1 MAINVICPGCM
12 TRFQVDDRFAGKKGP
27 CPKCGHIIEIPKENL
42 VVHAPDDITTDAAGN
57 PTVRRGQDVR
67 PILQTRFIF
76 TKLRVFLGLVGIAAV
91 IAVCVYLSSW
101 QPGSTKNMI
110 GLAGMFLLGFP
121 LAAFGYMMVRED
133 DDLEIFL
140 GNELYKRSFFTACCF
155 GVSWLALEWLI
166 SYLDPGPLVFIYI
179 VPVAILGTLGVMM
192 IFDTD
197 FGKAVTIYCL
207 LLACVIGLRGIMFS
221 PYGWIWAMQPV
232 QVRAASGSS
241 VPLPASAVSDKAV
254 APDSTQKSKTAD
266 SPKKDA
272 KANTADAKTSSDKKD
287 LPNAKTPPQTPAQ
300 TPAQTVNPK
309 KKPLDRQAPDPRK
322 GLKR

>member
-67 PILQTRFIF
+67 PILQSRFIF
-76 TKLRVFLGLVGIAAV
+76 TKLQVFLGLVGIAVVVA
-91 IAVCVYLSSW
+91 ASVYLASW

-110 GLAGMFLLGFP
+110 GLAGTFLLGFP

-140 GNELYKRSFFTACCF
+140 GNELYKRSFLTACCF
-155 GVSWLALEWLI
+155 GISWLVLEWLV

-179 VPVAILGTLGVMM
+179 VPVALLGSLGAM
-192 IFDTD
+192 IVFDTE
-197 FGKAVTIYCL
+197 FGKAVMIYCVF
-207 LLACVIGLRGIMFS
+207 LACVIGLRGIMFT
-221 PYGWIWAMQPV
+221 PHGWIWMTQPV

-241 VPLPASAVSDKAV
+241 VPLPAAEGKDKGTT
-254 APDSTQKSKTAD
+254 PDAAQKSKATD
-266 SPKKDA
+266 SSAKDA
-272 KANTADAKTSSDKKD
+272 KAGKTDAKASSDKKD
-287 LPNAKTPPQTPAQ
+287 EVDIKAPSQSAKPR
-300 TPAQTVNPK
+300 K
-309 KKPLDRQAPDPRK
+309 KTLDREAPDPRK
-322 GLKR
+322 GFKR